1 MRPSHRSL
9 LHKVVCCA
17 ILAQPQNSL
26 RRFDEAK
33 ADGVQMG
40 EKVEKVSGSYFRGFT
55 VGGTDVLP
63 ILRRRVDGFNT
74 PAAENTAG
82 AATYTA
88 AQIARGIIL
97 RDPSGAARTDT
108 LPTAALLIA
117 GVPNVYTLGANG
129 DEIVFSVRN
138 VSSTD
143 AVTLAAGSGVTLLGD
158 VIVPGSGSRLITVTR
173 TGSAT
178 VQAVAT
184 DPLSVPGATSAVET
198 TISTN
203 SNQTYTAAQ
212 ILGGYIVRSNGTTR
226 TDTTP
231 TGTQIST
238 AVPSLGVGSSFDLI
252 VNSTGAGDVTLS
264 GGTGV
269 TIVGGP
275 TVTAGAVGVVR
286 FVKTGTNTYKAV
298 FLA

>member
-1 MRPSHRSL
+1 
-9 LHKVVCCA
+9 
-17 ILAQPQNSL
+17 
-26 RRFDEAK
+26 
-33 ADGVQMG
+33 MG

-63 ILRRRVDGFNT
+63 VLRRRVDGFNT
-74 PAAENTAG
+74 PASVTDTS

-97 RDPSGAARTDT
+97 RDPSGAPRTDT
-108 LPTAALLIA
+108 LPAGPLLIA

-129 DEIVFSVRN
+129 DEIVFLVQN
-138 VSSTD
+138 VSPTD
-143 AVTLAAGSGVTLLGD
+143 AVTLAAGSGMTLLGD
-158 VIVPGSGSRLITVTR
+158 VVVPGSGSRLITVTR
-173 TGSAT
+173 TTSTT

-184 DPLSVPGATSAVET
+184 NPLSVPGATSAVAT
-198 TISTN
+198 TISAN

-212 ILGGYIVRSNGTTR
+212 VVGGYIVRSNGTTR

-231 TGTQIST
+231 TGTQLSVAI
-238 AVPSLGVGSSFDLI
+238 PSLGIGSSFDLVI
-252 VNSTGAGDVTLS
+252 NSTGAGDVTLS
-264 GGTGV
+264 GDTGV

-275 TVTAGAVGVVR
+275 TVSAGEVGVVR
-286 FVKTGTNTYKAV
+286 FVKTGATTYKAV

>member
-1 MRPSHRSL
+1 
-9 LHKVVCCA
+9 
-17 ILAQPQNSL
+17 LAQLNDSL
-26 RRFDEAK
+26 RKIPGA
-33 ADGVQMG
+33 AITDGVQMG

-55 VGGTDVLP
+55 VGGSDVLP

-74 PAAENTAG
+74 PASVTTAG
-82 AATYTA
+82 AETYTA

-97 RDPSGAARTDT
+97 RDPNGAPRTDT
-108 LPTAALLIA
+108 LPTAAFLIT

-129 DEIVFSVRN
+129 DEIVFSVQN
-138 VSSTD
+138 VSPTHSI
-143 AVTLAAGSGVTLLGD
+143 TLATNTGVTLLGD
-158 VIVPGSGSRLITVTR
+158 IVVPGSGSRLITVTR

-184 DPLSVPGATSAVET
+184 NPLAVPGASSAVAT
-198 TISTN
+198 TISAN

-212 ILGGYIVRSNGTTR
+212 VVGGYIVRSNGTTR

-231 TGTQIST
+231 TGTQLSA

-252 VNSTGAGDVTLS
+252 INSTGAGDVTLA
-264 GGTGV
+264 GDTGV

-275 TVTAGAVGVVR
+275 TVTAGEVGVVR
-286 FVKTGTNTYKAV
+286 FVKTGTNTFKAV